1 VPGPIGEP
9 AQAAAR
15 HVLVPIQ
22 PLPVAEVVVQE
33 TLHKAAVW
41 LTVVGPIGEP
51 VPEVFKQ
58 ELAQIHLRYA
68 GERVSA
74 LPPKVVRLT
83 PGGRLLTGTFPQM
96 EICIAPFPK
105 IKIQSST
112 KHL

>member
-41 LTVVGPIGEP
+41 LTVVGPRGGCVSEASKP
-51 VPEVFKQ
+51 
-58 ELAQIHLRYA
+58 ELAQILHHYA
-68 GERVSA
+68 VEHVLVPQPR
-74 LPPKVVRLT
+74 VVR
-83 PGGRLLTGTFPQM
+83 
-96 EICIAPFPK
+96 
-105 IKIQSST
+105 
-112 KHL
+112 